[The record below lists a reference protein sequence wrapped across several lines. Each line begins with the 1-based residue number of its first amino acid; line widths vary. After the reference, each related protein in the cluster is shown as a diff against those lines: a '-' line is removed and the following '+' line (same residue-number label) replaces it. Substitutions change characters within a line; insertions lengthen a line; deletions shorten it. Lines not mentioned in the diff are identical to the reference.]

1 MSNNTKV
8 VDGVV
13 VTNTDVAPPQDWTN
27 VYDEIGGDMRWN
39 DDLDDMVRDRGIDG
53 NVKPLYGTCSYMGE
67 ALYLMEV
74 GDMGFFFWNALDDSM
89 CGVNGD
95 MSLENIVATLDKDGL
110 GGLDLE
116 NYE

>member
-13 VTNTDVAPPQDWTN
+13 VTNTDVAPPRDWTN

-74 GDMGFFFWNALDDSM
+74 GDQSFVLWNALDDSIYR
-89 CGVNGD
+89 VNGNI
-95 MSLENIVATLDKDGL
+95 SLENIVASLDEGGL
-110 GGLDLE
+110 SGLDLE
-116 NYE
+116 EL